1 MLQCWGLSP
10 LYREE
15 YCNDINEYVEKVYNK
30 DGSINQKGHSSLAS
44 EIDANKAGEKLL
56 YEFLSSIEVW
66 EKNFDLLGEEFMFI
80 G

>member
-1 MLQCWGLSP
+1 MKDGKLQLYSIMP
-10 LYREE
+10 LNVERIEE

-56 YEFLSSIEVW
+56 YEFLSSI
-66 EKNFDLLGEEFMFI
+66 
-80 G
+80 